1 MKASFNFNTLLFF
14 LFCFSFIFNEKKLKP
29 KIMGA
34 NRSTKIQEPAVI
46 SVNIRAKKEGIVPK
60 TTYTVFIRIP
70 LIHSD
75 SKLKAI
81 HSDSKLKAVLSKKK
95 KKKSFVQQVC
105 PKVLLQSFRVQ
116 L

>member
-1 MKASFNFNTLLFF
+1 
-14 LFCFSFIFNEKKLKP
+14 
-29 KIMGA
+29 MGA

-95 KKKSFVQQVC
+95 KKSFVQQVC

-116 L
+116 LWTTITKLVLIDRDH